1 MEIDF
6 EEKVE
11 VDGRGVQITGPSQIF
26 YCRGIN
32 NVHGHGL
39 DPMLFSTVKLMNRE
53 EKKAEVIKKAQIGN
67 KSNQIMPC

>member
-6 EEKVE
+6 EEKLG
-11 VDGRGVQITGPSQIF
+11 DNGRGVRITEPSQIF

-39 DPMLFSTVKLMNRE
+39 DPMLFSTVKLMIRE
-53 EKKAEVIKKAQIGN
+53 VKQAEVIKKAKIGN
-67 KSNQIMPC
+67 QSNEILPC

>member
-6 EEKVE
+6 EEKLE
-11 VDGRGVQITGPSQIF
+11 GNGTGVRVAEPSQIF
-26 YCRGIN
+26 HCRGIN

-39 DPMLFSTVKLMNRE
+39 DPMLFSTVKLMIRE
-53 EKKAEVIKKAQIGN
+53 VKKAEVIRKAKIGN